1 MSHNARIKTDRR
13 SPWPI
18 FALFFVI
25 SYTSPPAG
33 DVLTPESF
41 IQEICL
47 ATASQFTVHSSGIP
61 LFLKA
66 LQLATVSWHIQS
78 PPDSPVD
85 GLQG

>member
-25 SYTSPPAG
+25 SYASPPAG
-33 DVLTPESF
+33 DVLAPESF

-66 LQLATVSWHIQS
+66 FKLQLAVSWHIQS
-78 PPDSPVD
+78 S
-85 GLQG
+85 LQYPQTAR